1 MALRPVLGLDLDG
14 VCADYSAALRA
25 HVAASRG
32 LDPDRY
38 DLELP
43 EPHHWSLVASGWFR
57 SDAQFRAA
65 HAEAVAAGLFA
76 TMTPIAGVSEALS
89 RLSDAGVHIRVITH
103 RLMTG
108 GGHRR
113 AVSDTVTWL
122 DAHRI
127 PYSDLCFVGDKGQ
140 VGADLYIDD
149 APHNIAALRAVGCP
163 TIVFNQPYNQG
174 VAGPRA
180 LNWVEAEAM
189 ITEALLGSGR
199 RGQA

>member
-14 VCADYSAALRA
+14 VCADYTTGLRA
-25 HVAASRG
+25 HVTASRG
-32 LDPDRY
+32 LDPDHCRA
-38 DLELP
+38 ELP
-43 EPHHWSLVASGWFR
+43 EPHHFSLVASGWFR
-57 SDAQFRAA
+57 EESQFRAA

-76 TMTPIAGVSEALS
+76 TMTPIAGVSEALW
-89 RLSDAGVHIRVITH
+89 RLSELGVHIRVITH

-127 PYSDLCFVGDKGQ
+127 PYSDLCFMGDKGQ

-199 RGQA
+199 RR